1 MPPTRGDFKPMSKSF
16 QEALKNGKFLITV
29 ELDPPK
35 GVETSD
41 LLRQV
46 QALKDRVDG
55 INLSDNRGGVMRLA
69 ALPACLLIKQA
80 GGEPIL
86 NMACRDKNRLALAS
100 EALGAAALGISTIL
114 CMTGDHTTHGDHKE
128 AKPVYDLDSVQALKM
143 FKGFN
148 EGKDFN
154 GLPLNG
160 HPQLCLGAVVTPEA
174 NPLEPQ
180 LLKFTKKAEL
190 GLPFFQTQ
198 AVFDLNRLA
207 DFMKFAQQYETKI
220 IVGLRL
226 LTWAEISTYQDG
238 SLPGVIV
245 PLPVIEEFR
254 QAGETDGP
262 KKALEWM
269 VNQIKE
275 LKANHLG
282 DGVHIMAMGQE
293 ELIPEILNKAGL

>member
-1 MPPTRGDFKPMSKSF
+1 MSKSF
-16 QEALKNGKFLITV
+16 QEALKKEKFLITV

-35 GVETSD
+35 GIETGD
-41 LLRQV
+41 LLKQV

-69 ALPACLLIKQA
+69 ALPAGLLIKQA
-80 GGEPIL
+80 GGVPIL

-100 EALGAAALGISTIL
+100 EALGAAALGITPIL
-114 CMTGDHTTHGDHKE
+114 CMTGDHTTHGDHRE
-128 AKPVYDLDSVQALKM
+128 AKPVYDLDSLQALKM
-143 FKGFN
+143 FKGLN

-154 GLPLNG
+154 GHPLNG
-160 HPQLCLGAVVTPEA
+160 RPQLCLGAVVTPEA
-174 NPLEPQ
+174 DPLEPQ
-180 LLKFTKKAEL
+180 LLKFSKKAEL

-207 DFMKFAQQYETKI
+207 DFLKFARQYETKI

-226 LTWAEISTYQDG
+226 LTWEEIRLYKDG
-238 SLPGVIV
+238 SLPGVMV
-245 PLPVIEEFR
+245 PLSIIEEFR
-254 QAGETDGP
+254 QAGETEGP
-262 KKALEWM
+262 KKALEWV

-275 LKANHLG
+275 IKARNLG

-293 ELIPEILNKAGL
+293 ELIPDILDKAGL